1 VAGPS
6 GVIPGG
12 SHAMHYGKPCEV
24 VRLVREFL
32 KKDKAADR
40 AA

>member
-1 VAGPS
+1 
-6 GVIPGG
+6 VIPGG
-12 SHAMHYGKPCEV
+12 SHAVHYGKPREV

-32 KKDKAADR
+32 KKSKAADR